1 MFKLRTPK
9 QETRARDRTKTG
21 CTDERLTRAQQ
32 DPLPQETITSCK
44 EDARVGYISEKGEP
58 LVLHRPS
65 CPLNGTII
73 GVRGCSGSGTIL
85 PTGCDHRFSRSHLKT
100 LRTRKTKNDCTDQS
114 THQCQTNYHVCV
126 RVESPKF
133 HISRIHDT
141 AWQPELAGRPSFP
154 CTLVC
159 LTIQCQNRKKNTTSV
174 TQPPKCEVTVIP

>member
-44 EDARVGYISEKGEP
+44 EDAREGYISDKGEP

-73 GVRGCSGSGTIL
+73 GVRGCSGSETIS
-85 PTGCDHRFSRSHLKT
+85 PRGCDHRFSRSHMKT
-100 LRTRKTKNDCTDQS
+100 LRTRKTKKRLHGPKHAPVPDQLPRLCSCGIAQVPHIQDPRHCVATRVGWS
-114 THQCQTNYHVCV
+114 TLISLHIGVPDNPMPERQKKTEPVSHN
-126 RVESPKF
+126 PKNVK
-133 HISRIHDT
+133 
-141 AWQPELAGRPSFP
+141 L
-154 CTLVC
+154 L
-159 LTIQCQNRKKNTTSV
+159 
-174 TQPPKCEVTVIP
+174 